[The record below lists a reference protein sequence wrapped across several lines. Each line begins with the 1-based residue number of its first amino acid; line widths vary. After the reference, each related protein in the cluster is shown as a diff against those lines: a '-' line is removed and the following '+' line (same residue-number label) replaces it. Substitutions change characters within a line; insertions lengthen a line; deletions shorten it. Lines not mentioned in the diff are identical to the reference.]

1 LTHWNAFWLKTLE
14 AEDIDSKVIGR
25 DSLAMKRIDA
35 TDLAEKVASCVGMEL
50 VLGKGLLAGQELE
63 LALMN
68 LNHECV
74 LSATDRTVAHGEFRE
89 VRFDLKT
96 YRAAVTT
103 AFVFLNQASAHEV
116 DGKRRANVRRNG
128 RPACGTSP

>member
-35 TDLAEKVASCVGMEL
+35 ADLAEKVASCVRMEP

-63 LALMN
+63 LALVH
-68 LNHECV
+68 LNRVRSFC
-74 LSATDRTVAHGEFRE
+74 DRSNSRTW
-89 VRFDLKT
+89 
-96 YRAAVTT
+96 
-103 AFVFLNQASAHEV
+103 
-116 DGKRRANVRRNG
+116 
-128 RPACGTSP
+128 